1 MTLDPGSADSSPT
14 ASSPTASRHS
24 RQSLD
29 IARLRAALVDHGP
42 YARVDY
48 TSSTG
53 STNGDLLEADR
64 EGAPDWTV
72 ATTDYQDRGRGRL
85 GRPWTAPEGSQAIFS
100 VLFRP
105 RPSLL
110 EHLGTIPL
118 ACGLAL
124 IDTLRSFGVDGAGL
138 KWPNDVLIDDRKLC
152 GILVEATSLD
162 ATPAVV
168 IGIGI
173 NLSLT
178 TEELPVPHATSL
190 VLEGYDIDRTDLL
203 ITVLGNIHARI
214 SDWERGETVWLDDYR
229 AVCSSLGQDVRVILP
244 GDRELLGVA
253 VGIAEGGQLMVRD
266 EEGTIHT
273 LNAGEVT
280 HLRLQ

>member
-1 MTLDPGSADSSPT
+1 MTLDPAATYSLP
-14 ASSPTASRHS
+14 S
-24 RQSLD
+24 RQPLD
-29 IARLRAALVDHGP
+29 IDRLRVAMVDHGP

-48 TSSTG
+48 TPSTG
-53 STNGDLLEADR
+53 STNADLLDAER

-72 ATTDYQDRGRGRL
+72 ATTDYQGSGRGRL

-110 EHLGTIPL
+110 EHLGTVPL

-138 KWPNDVLIDDRKLC
+138 KWPNDVLINGHKLC

-162 ATPAVV
+162 STPAVV

-173 NLSLT
+173 NLNLT

-190 VLEGYDIDRTDLL
+190 ALEGYYIDRTELL
-203 ITVLGNIHARI
+203 ISVLGHIHTRI

-266 EEGTIHT
+266 EEGKTHT

>member
-1 MTLDPGSADSSPT
+1 MTLDPAATYSLP
-14 ASSPTASRHS
+14 S
-24 RQSLD
+24 RQPLD
-29 IARLRAALVDHGP
+29 IDRLRVAMVDHGP
-42 YARVDY
+42 YARVDC
-48 TSSTG
+48 TPSTG
-53 STNGDLLEADR
+53 STNADLLDAER

-72 ATTDYQDRGRGRL
+72 ATTDYQGSGRGRL

-105 RPSLL
+105 RPALL
-110 EHLGTIPL
+110 AHLGTVPL

-138 KWPNDVLIDDRKLC
+138 KWPNDVLINGHKLC

-162 ATPAVV
+162 STPAVV

-173 NLSLT
+173 NLNLT

-190 VLEGYDIDRTDLL
+190 ALEGYYIDRTELL
-203 ITVLGNIHARI
+203 ISVLGHIHTRI

-266 EEGTIHT
+266 EEGKTHT

>member
-1 MTLDPGSADSSPT
+1 MTLDPAATYSLP
-14 ASSPTASRHS
+14 S
-24 RQSLD
+24 RQPLD
-29 IARLRAALVDHGP
+29 IDRLRVAMVDHGP

-48 TSSTG
+48 TPSTG
-53 STNGDLLEADR
+53 STNADLLDAER

-72 ATTDYQDRGRGRL
+72 ATTDYQGSGRGRL

-105 RPSLL
+105 RPALL
-110 EHLGTIPL
+110 AHLGTVPL

-138 KWPNDVLIDDRKLC
+138 KWPNDVLINGHKLC

-162 ATPAVV
+162 STPAVV

-173 NLSLT
+173 NLNLT

-190 VLEGYDIDRTDLL
+190 ALEGYYIDRTELL
-203 ITVLGNIHARI
+203 ISVLGHIHTRI

-253 VGIAEGGQLMVRD
+253 VGIAEGGQLMVREDQGD
-266 EEGTIHT
+266 EGGKVHT

>member
-14 ASSPTASRHS
+14 ASRHS
-24 RQSLD
+24 RQPLD
-29 IARLRAALVDHGP
+29 ITRLRAALVEHGP
-42 YARVDY
+42 YVRVDY

-53 STNGDLLEADR
+53 STNADLLDADR

-72 ATTDYQDRGRGRL
+72 ATTDYQGRGRGRL

-110 EHLGTIPL
+110 AHLGTIPL

-138 KWPNDVLIDDRKLC
+138 KWPNDVLINGHKLC

-162 ATPAVV
+162 TTPAVV

-173 NLSLT
+173 NLNLT

-190 VLEGYDIDRTDLL
+190 ALEGHDLDRTDLL
-203 ITVLGNIHARI
+203 IRVLGHIHARI
-214 SDWERGETVWLDDYR
+214 SDWGRGETAWLDDYR
-229 AVCSSLGQDVRVILP
+229 AVCSSLGQDVRVLLP

-266 EEGTIHT
+266 DGGKIHT

>member
-1 MTLDPGSADSSPT
+1 MTLDPT
-14 ASSPTASRHS
+14 ASNSTASAPAR
-24 RQSLD
+24 RPLD
-29 IARLRAALVDHGP
+29 ITRLRSVLVNHGP

-53 STNGDLLEADR
+53 STNADLLDAER
-64 EGAPDWTV
+64 EGAPEWTV
-72 ATTDYQDRGRGRL
+72 ATTDYQGSGRGRL
-85 GRPWTAPEGSQAIFS
+85 GRAWTAPEGSQAIFS

-105 RPSLL
+105 SASLL
-110 EHLGTIPL
+110 EHVGTIPL

-138 KWPNDVLIDDRKLC
+138 KWPNDVLINGHKLC

-162 ATPAVV
+162 TAPAVV

-173 NLSLT
+173 NLNLT

-190 VLEGYDIDRTDLL
+190 ALEGYDIDRTELL
-203 ITVLGNIHARI
+203 ITVLGHIHTRI
-214 SDWERGETVWLDDYR
+214 SDWERGETAWLDDYR

-266 EEGTIHT
+266 GDGKVHT